1 VFKLSANEQDLMLG
15 LLILALVMVL
25 AQSDYD
31 YRHSH
36 GHINQ
41 PFNANHMP
49 EARLETMMCR
59 L

>member
-1 VFKLSANEQDLMLG
+1 MLG